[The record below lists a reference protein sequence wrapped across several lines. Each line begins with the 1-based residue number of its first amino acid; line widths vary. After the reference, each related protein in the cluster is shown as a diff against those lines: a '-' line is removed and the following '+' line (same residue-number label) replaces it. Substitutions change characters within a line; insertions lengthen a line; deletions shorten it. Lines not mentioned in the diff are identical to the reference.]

1 MYIYI
6 YQNWDTPLKYLVCSL
21 LSSLTHGCFTMNVEG
36 KHRLCMFRF
45 HQLQQFDI
53 RFACPIGPELNLVV
67 CACSSLHV
75 DSYFNTMSF
84 ERTVHYHRL
93 SSCQFF
99 QHCNDAQRFFS
110 RSFNK
115 PFHHLLPCKLCWMA
129 RARHQLQ
136 THRWKLTSAQTE
148 SLLD

>member
-1 MYIYI
+1 
-6 YQNWDTPLKYLVCSL
+6 
-21 LSSLTHGCFTMNVEG
+21 MNVEG

-99 QHCNDAQRFFS
+99 
-110 RSFNK
+110 
-115 PFHHLLPCKLCWMA
+115 PT
-129 RARHQLQ
+129 LQ
-136 THRWKLTSAQTE
+136 
-148 SLLD
+148 